1 MEKEFITTEELTE
14 TVNVTDGKVDS
25 FRENNETRRTA
36 RVYEGGKIGV
46 AGALGKGDEK
56 AKAELFIKAEKS
68 LERGVPYVCK
78 LSKNVKAVNRPMAIK
93 DEVFLGS
100 AKRLAKKAAAACP
113 NFLVGGKICRAER
126 KVNYENSAGAD
137 LCYSGSVFECSFL
150 LKDRKSSNIM
160 DAGYGASTD
169 RYGLTFENGVVEDMR
184 SLHDAY
190 FTKPVKLKDGVY
202 PMIFGV
208 YDLFGLIIKDFIAEY
223 YVSGGSL
230 FSGKLGQKVFNEN
243 LSVYTDSNPKTAYL
257 CEFFDAEGEIAPES
271 RGALIDGGVIKN
283 VLASKNGAAEF
294 GLPLIKSAGASYD
307 GVPAAGLKGL
317 YVKPNFATVAELCEK
332 LKIKKAV
339 YIDTT
344 SGGDITPDGV
354 FGLPVQLAFLVENGK
369 ITRKIKDF
377 QVSASAFDIFG
388 KDLLGTTERGVFKA
402 CRDGKLVVKAKLI
415 NQSEE

>member
-36 RVYEGGKIGV
+36 RVYEGGKIGI
-46 AGALGKGDEK
+46 AGALGKGGENG
-56 AKAELFIKAEKS
+56 KAELFAKAEKS

-78 LSKNVKAVNRPMAIK
+78 LSKNIKTVNRPEAVK
-93 DEVFLGS
+93 DEAFLGS

-126 KVNYENSAGAD
+126 KVNYENSAGSD
-137 LCYSGSVFECSFL
+137 LRFSGSSFECSFL
-150 LKDRKSSNIM
+150 LKDRKSSNII

-169 RYGLTFENGVVEDMR
+169 RYGAVFENGVVDDMR
-184 SLHDAY
+184 ALHDAY

-208 YDLFGLIIKDFIAEY
+208 YDLFGLIVKDFIAEY

-230 FSGKLGQKVFNEN
+230 FSGKLGQKVFDEK
-243 LSVYTDSNPKTAYL
+243 LSVYTDSNPKTAYA

-271 RGALIDGGVIKN
+271 RGALIEGGVIKN
-283 VLASKNGAAEF
+283 VLTSKNGAAEY
-294 GLPLIKSAGASYD
+294 GVPLIKSAGASYD
-307 GVPAAGLKGL
+307 GVPSAGLKGL
-317 YVKPNFATVAELCEK
+317 YVKTDFQTVEELCEK

-339 YIDTT
+339 YIDTA

-354 FGLPVQLAFLVENGK
+354 YGIPVQLAFLVENGK

-377 QVSASAFDIFG
+377 QVSANVFDVFG
-388 KDLLGTTERGVFKA
+388 KDFLGAAKRGVFKA
-402 CRDGKLVVKAKLI
+402 CGDRKFVVKAKLI
-415 NQSEE
+415 NQGEE